1 MPEKQKPAD
10 IYSLTIFKRACMWSY
25 IATAFLV
32 LGIVGNIL
40 ERVIGFTLGLESMS
54 WYLIAIVFTLNSV
67 FHFIIWS
74 VEAKKK
80 E

>member
-1 MPEKQKPAD
+1 MQGKEKAND
-10 IYSLTIFKRACMWSY
+10 IYSLTIFKRACYWTY
-25 IATAFLV
+25 LATACLV

-40 ERVIGFTLGLESMS
+40 ERTIGFTLGLESIS
-54 WYLIAIVFTLNSV
+54 WYLITIVFTLISV

-80 E
+80 A